1 MLNLLFRAYHT
12 FFSQPP
18 APSILNTK
26 AFPEEHLSLSG
37 KEGAGFFPATPGLP
51 LNDGRYKIVRKLGR
65 GQFSSTWLASDS
77 QYVHSQTHHN
87 LHVSNCRIS
96 EPMNR
101 GGTALLKS

>member
-1 MLNLLFRAYHT
+1 MLSLFFRVYRT

-18 APSILNTK
+18 APSIPNTK

-37 KEGAGFFPATPGLP
+37 KEGAGFFPATPGLL

-65 GQFSSTWLASDS
+65 GQFSSTWLVSDS

-87 LHVSNCRIS
+87 AYASNCRIS
-96 EPMNR
+96 GPMNR